1 MDNLT
6 EINSQEPVSVLG
18 CKVPMSM
25 KGKFIQLA
33 AANKMNV
40 NVQLA
45 YMVQEFIANGG
56 KLDDGTKA
64 KKLNDEIAKLKA
76 EIEQVRKD
84 AKKSDLE
91 AQEATKVKKT
101 VTDLQKQLDTL
112 KSEKTALQVKIA
124 DANKAGL
131 SATTQSGKFF
141 KELQEARNEKTQLS
155 AKIRELENEL
165 KTEKSNYEK
174 LRKNIDSFKEIYLER
189 NKKSVLGFPE
199 IITDT
204 LNSI

>member
-45 YMVQEFIANGG
+45 YMVQEFITNGG

-84 AKKSDLE
+84 AKKSDLQ
-91 AQEATKVKKT
+91 AQDATKNQKT
-101 VTDLQKQLDTL
+101 VTELQKQLDSL
-112 KSEKTALQVKIA
+112 KSEKTALQAKITELQ
-124 DANKAGL
+124 KTSV
-131 SATTQSGKFF
+131 SATTQSGKNFS
-141 KELQEARNEKTQLS
+141 ELQKVRNEKAELS
-155 AKIRELENEL
+155 AKITALEKEL
-165 KTEKSNYEK
+165 KTEKSKYEQ
-174 LRKNIDSFKEIYLER
+174 LRKNIDSFKEIYSDR

-199 IITDT
+199 TITDA